1 VPVPDESAAL
11 DAWVE
16 ATLAGAVAFA
26 RSLLRDPAAA
36 EDVVHDCFCRLLRR
50 ADVYDLPR
58 DGTKLLYRAITNA
71 CINHTQRARPA
82 GRLDDGEPVEGRT
95 ATPPEEATAAE
106 LAAAVRRGLGR
117 LSVMQRAAIELR
129 SLGHSLEDIAD
140 TLGLSASNAGVLLHR
155 ARKAL
160 AAELGAFLRDRP

>member
-1 VPVPDESAAL
+1 MPHLGVSPRRAPAVPVPDESAAL

-58 DGTKLLYRAITNA
+58 DGTRLLFRAITNA
-71 CINHTQRARPA
+71 CIDASR
-82 GRLDDGEPVEGRT
+82 GRGPVE
-95 ATPPEEATAAE
+95 
-106 LAAAVRRGLGR
+106 
-117 LSVMQRAAIELR
+117 SYDQWK
-129 SLGHSLEDIAD
+129 D
-140 TLGLSASNAGVLLHR
+140 
-155 ARKAL
+155 
-160 AAELGAFLRDRP
+160 